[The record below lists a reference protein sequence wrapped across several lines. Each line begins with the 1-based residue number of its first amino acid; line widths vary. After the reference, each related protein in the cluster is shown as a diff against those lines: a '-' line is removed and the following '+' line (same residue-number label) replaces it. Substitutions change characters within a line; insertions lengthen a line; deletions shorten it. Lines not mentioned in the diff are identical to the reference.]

1 MALTQFSP
9 RAVRT
14 SSTTSCISENVV
26 AAVTVLLPVSDSV
39 PTKPSALDLKMEDKC
54 YDLILGVCNLKSAI
68 KFVLTVSL
76 KVVSSPVMVSASESS
91 TQAPSIVVISQEKYH
106 NDVLPSVERASA
118 LIVDPPVQSREE
130 HSALRELQ

>member
-1 MALTQFSP
+1 
-9 RAVRT
+9 
-14 SSTTSCISENVV
+14 
-26 AAVTVLLPVSDSV
+26 
-39 PTKPSALDLKMEDKC
+39 MEDKC